1 MIDPPR
7 TEDAARAAIIGRA
20 ARALSISQGR
30 DGFGLRYHSR
40 PTAAHRLPTLSS
52 SCSRSGPVAPSVQCA
67 AVRHLSPKG
76 ATLGPLVATLHHIT
90 GGARAATRQRVAGH
104 AAAPSCAYAALPCL
118 PETAAPSPCSPCSHA
133 VIRAPQGRCYGAAA
147 LHAPRS
153 QQQQQQP
160 GPASPH
166 NLGSSLLLKP

>member
-118 PETAAPSPCSPCSHA
+118 PETAAPSPCSHA
-133 VIRAPQGRCYGAAA
+133 VIRAPPGALLWSRGAPCASVAAA
-147 LHAPRS
+147 AAAAGTRV
-153 QQQQQQP
+153 
-160 GPASPH
+160 AS
-166 NLGSSLLLKP
+166 